1 MSAVHP
7 VLQLDIQGADF
18 LAALG
23 YCLMPGATAE
33 AERRLHARWGDPAYT
48 LATTTL
54 RSGLDL
60 YLQALELPAGS
71 EVLMSAITHP
81 DMVEVVRHL
90 GLVPVPVDIDPATMA
105 PDMDALL
112 NAVSDKSCV
121 LVVAQLFGG
130 HFPLDQ
136 VVEVCRANGIKLVED
151 CAQTFGGGYAGHPD
165 ADISLFSFGPL
176 KTRTALAGALM
187 TVRDGATRDR
197 MAALQA
203 AYPEMG
209 RADFAQRV
217 LKYAVIRFLCSDAR
231 RWGRLC
237 NAIARSGRDPNA
249 VVRSWTRSLNGA
261 FRIER
266 FRVRPGAPLL
276 RLLERRLREGDRRD
290 WVARR
295 AQVGAKLAARVA
307 GVERLGAGCREPLHW
322 LFPVVVAN
330 PAGTLARLFAGGFQ
344 AAPGLSN
351 LDTFAPPAD
360 RPETTP
366 LEARR
371 ILDGALI
378 LPMHPS
384 LGDAD
389 LDRLAD
395 LLVSADA
402 PAAKPVASAV

>member
-1 MSAVHP
+1 
-7 VLQLDIQGADF
+7 LK
-18 LAALG
+18 
-23 YCLMPGATAE
+23 
-33 AERRLHARWGDPAYT
+33 R
-48 LATTTL
+48 
-54 RSGLDL
+54 
-60 YLQALELPAGS
+60 
-71 EVLMSAITHP
+71 
-81 DMVEVVRHL
+81 
-90 GLVPVPVDIDPATMA
+90 
-105 PDMDALL
+105 
-112 NAVSDKSCV
+112 AVSDRSCV

-130 HFPLDQ
+130 HFALDDILA
-136 VVEVCRANGIKLVED
+136 VCRENGLKLVED
-151 CAQTFGGGYAGHPD
+151 CAQTFGGAYAGHPE

-217 LKYAVIRFLCSDAR
+217 LKYAVIRYLCMDAR

-237 NAIARSGRDPNA
+237 DAIARSGRDPNA
-249 VVRSWTRSLNGA
+249 VIRGWTRSLSGA

-276 RLLERRLREGDRRD
+276 RLLARRLREGDPSR

-295 AQVGAKLAARVA
+295 TEVGAKLAERLD
-307 GVERLGAGCREPLHW
+307 GVEHLGAACRAPLHW
-322 LFPVVVAN
+322 LFPVVVSE

-366 LEARR
+366 VEARR
-371 ILDGALI
+371 ILNGALI

-384 LGDAD
+384 LSDTD
-389 LDRLAD
+389 LDRLPGM
-395 LLVSADA
+395 LVSSDVSAEM
-402 PAAKPVASAV
+402 PVASAV